1 MSLRQ
6 YAKIDAIRGFY
17 WLFWL
22 FIDVFVLFQIY
33 YSYRY
38 LWLGIVLLIATGIST
53 YLEFVLYRKIIDRLL
68 SNLG

>member
-38 LWLGIVLLIATGIST
+38 LWLGIVLLIVTGIST